1 MHVHSEFTSAHV
13 GGNKSFEREK
23 KRRLFIAN
31 ISDALSKPLLW
42 HNAVAM
48 LWIHFQYPPGHY
60 GNTEP
65 K

>member
-1 MHVHSEFTSAHV
+1 MHVQSEFTSAYV
-13 GGNKSFEREK
+13 GGDK
-23 KRRLFIAN
+23 ATTN

-48 LWIHFQYPPGHY
+48 LWIHFQNPPGHY
-60 GNTEP
+60 GNMER